1 MAKETYYFSH
11 DYNARS
17 DEKIKLLIRKHGM
30 AGYGIF
36 WAIVEDLYQN
46 ANALRNDCD
55 GIAYDLRTDSEIV
68 KSVINDFGLFVFEG
82 EYFGSMS
89 VQDRLD
95 LRGQK
100 SKKAAESANKRWA
113 KDANALDNDANALRT
128 ECEGNAIKESKGKES
143 KVKESIAAK
152 AAALEN
158 RKKEFVEELKPFS
171 KNYGGQYSPK
181 MMIRF
186 YDYWTEFN
194 PSKTKMRFQMQKTFE
209 VSKRLVTWANREN
222 ENFNK

>member
-46 ANALRNDCD
+46 ANALRIDYD
-55 GIAYDLRTDSEIV
+55 GIAYDLRTDSDIV

-82 EYFGSMS
+82 ECFGSMS

-95 LRGQK
+95 LRGLK

-113 KDANALDNDANALRT
+113 KNANVLKDDANALRS
-128 ECEGNAIKESKGKES
+128 ECESNAIKESKGKEI
-143 KVKESIAAK
+143 KEKEIIAAK

-158 RKKEFVEELKPFS
+158 RKNEFIEELKPFS
-171 KNYGGQYSPK
+171 KNYGGQFSPK
-181 MMIRF
+181 MMVRF
-186 YDYWTEFN
+186 FDYWTELN

-222 ENFNK
+222 ENFSK